1 MRKFRVVI
9 GLGCALS
16 TAAAD
21 AAVQCDQVVEATM
34 AELRLGTETWSEQHE
49 AWARTAAA
57 SSCIKASSGL
67 YGAADTKSEQLT
79 DKAVDSNAEGDDG
92 IFSIFSDTGITVE
105 PMSGAPSKK
114 PYERTR

>member
-1 MRKFRVVI
+1 MRRVVI
-9 GLGCALS
+9 GLGCVLWL
-16 TAAAD
+16 AAAD

-34 AELRLGTETWSEQHE
+34 AELRLGAETWSDQQE

-57 SSCIKASSGL
+57 SSCLKASSGL
-67 YGAADTKSEQLT
+67 YGAADTGSDQLT
-79 DKAVDSNAEGDDG
+79 DKAVDSTAEDDDG